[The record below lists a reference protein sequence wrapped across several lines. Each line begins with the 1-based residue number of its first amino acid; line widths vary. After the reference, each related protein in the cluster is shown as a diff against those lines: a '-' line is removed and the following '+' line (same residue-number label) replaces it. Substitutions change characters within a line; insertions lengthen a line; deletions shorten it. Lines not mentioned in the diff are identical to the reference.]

1 MDAVRWLRESGLHVE
16 DLTPAG
22 GVDAGADAI
31 LAVDA
36 GGRSVGFA
44 VQAKS
49 RAPYPNEVERLEG
62 HGRWMPRRRRVSG

>member
-49 RAPYPNEVERLEG
+49 EG